1 MSKDLFFNIREKQ
14 NEEITLQHRTRIL
27 RDCEPMSASKD
38 SSINRNRLVMESR
51 EPTEDELNQSP
62 NIYLLRCLMD
72 DLGYD
77 NTFTSI
83 QILEMLNHYQR
94 SYNEAYKKKYISEG
108 INELLNQKK

>member
-1 MSKDLFFNIREKQ
+1 
-14 NEEITLQHRTRIL
+14 
-27 RDCEPMSASKD
+27 
-38 SSINRNRLVMESR
+38 MESR

-83 QILEMLNHYQR
+83 QVLEMLNHYQK